1 MQAYLK
7 DTQLTPWEVSWVCL
21 LQVILGDFRPSLIH
35 HALQTQTSHDAN
47 GKDPPLGDTLGLSW

>member
-21 LQVILGDFRPSLIH
+21 LQVALGDFRLH

-47 GKDPPLGDTLGLSW
+47 GKDPPLGDTPGLSW